1 MWTKRLQEFL
11 NEYFKR
17 DPGHKMVPLS
27 SPQGSQS
34 CCHRPNAG
42 ISQKLRCVPA
52 LVRGGVDTSKRT
64 CVQQRAEG
72 GSEAEM
78 EAQVKGKV
86 SVSDQCW
93 G

>member
-34 CCHRPNAG
+34 CCHRPHAG

-52 LVRGGVDTSKRT
+52 LVRGGGH
-64 CVQQRAEG
+64 QQKDLCAAEG
-72 GSEAEM
+72 
-78 EAQVKGKV
+78 
-86 SVSDQCW
+86 
-93 G
+93 